1 MADESLHLPANQNI
15 DYHIITLFQRL
26 ENMRKDSHINRIGGR
41 LSASMKAK
49 YNMQAEVRSLEFWRY
64 FIYHSIVVT
73 HTHTYFRN
81 FFVQNG
87 SC

>member
-1 MADESLHLPANQNI
+1 MADESLHLPANQNL

-26 ENMRKDSHINRIGGR
+26 ENMRKDSHISRIGGR

-64 FIYHSIVVT
+64 FYLLSIVMLSVE
-73 HTHTYFRN
+73 
-81 FFVQNG
+81 
-87 SC
+87 